1 MIYQVNSIVY
11 SIILFVNSS
20 YPDLIDGE
28 SLPHRQ
34 MGLIA
39 GAAAPEGLTS
49 SVGEGSV
56 RSVLEAFVAIGVI
69 ALAARGVKPV
79 ASCLLG
85 DQLPGSPPGGTE
97 RALLALGSRS
107 RRARE
112 WSQSY

>member
-1 MIYQVNSIVY
+1 MFVILYQVNSIVY

-69 ALAARGVKPV
+69 AVVVAALGDLVLRSTVPFGRLRGSAASF
-79 ASCLLG
+79 ASCEV
-85 DQLPGSPPGGTE
+85 LP
-97 RALLALGSRS
+97 RHR
-107 RRARE
+107 
-112 WSQSY
+112 